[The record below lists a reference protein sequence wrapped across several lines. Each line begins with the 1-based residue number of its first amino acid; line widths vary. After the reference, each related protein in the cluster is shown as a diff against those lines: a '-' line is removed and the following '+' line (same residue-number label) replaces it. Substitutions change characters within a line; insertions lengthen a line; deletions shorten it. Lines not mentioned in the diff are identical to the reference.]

1 MRTLD
6 LRLAW
11 LQYPAGYQKEK
22 ENKNEVEVEEGTP
35 SKAKRKRKSQGNG
48 ELSILPF
55 PNICFAIPLRNCVN
69 CVTGVGQ
76 PMFNMLLD
84 LYRTNYDMGLWDQI
98 FPHLLCYLWIHN
110 VSFTESPKSSPAKTP
125 KKVKVEEYKLTRE
138 QKTLIK
144 NDTANKKVW
153 DEAMQSLSLGP
164 VRIAAYLYTVNK
176 FLICER

>member
-11 LQYPAGYQKEK
+11 FQYPAGYQKEK

-55 PNICFAIPLRNCVN
+55 PNICFAIPLRKCVN

-84 LYRTNYDMGLWDQI
+84 FYRTN
-98 FPHLLCYLWIHN
+98 
-110 VSFTESPKSSPAKTP
+110 
-125 KKVKVEEYKLTRE
+125 
-138 QKTLIK
+138 
-144 NDTANKKVW
+144 
-153 DEAMQSLSLGP
+153 
-164 VRIAAYLYTVNK
+164 
-176 FLICER
+176 

>member
-1 MRTLD
+1 M
-6 LRLAW
+6 

-48 ELSILPF
+48 ELSILS
-55 PNICFAIPLRNCVN
+55 
-69 CVTGVGQ
+69 
-76 PMFNMLLD
+76 
-84 LYRTNYDMGLWDQI
+84 
-98 FPHLLCYLWIHN
+98 FPHLNYDLSNLSVVNQMNQQYTFPHELSFYWEIYKFP
-110 VSFTESPKSSPAKTP
+110 FTESSKSSPAKTP

-153 DEAMQSLSLGP
+153 AEAMQSLSLGP
-164 VRIAAYLYTVNK
+164 VRMAAYLDVCVRLLGLNVLC
-176 FLICER
+176 FGFFRNS